1 MPLRYIKEVKVS
13 IPNTTTKQPL
23 CHSKYHRRLEMHFK
37 YFYLTCFCYH
47 YLIDVKNCYLLK
59 TMISR
64 EKFISKKPIFQIGYE
79 KKKIMEVDSKY
90 VMCCM
95 IMNLNEKN
103 TIFKTP

>member
-64 EKFISKKPIFQIGYE
+64 EKFISKNQY
-79 KKKIMEVDSKY
+79 
-90 VMCCM
+90 
-95 IMNLNEKN
+95 
-103 TIFKTP
+103 FKLDMKRRKLWKLTQNM